1 MLFTAFKS
9 HIKNSQAVTSSTN
22 SSLAISGPPTNHSD
36 ASTSC
41 TTHLN
46 VAIATQTHVSKKL
59 KMLEEMEI
67 HPSSSRSSPPG
78 SDVARSQLLQEINS
92 YLGPLRLSDAE
103 KLSPLIFW
111 KQNSHLYPCL
121 SLLAK
126 TYLTPSA
133 SSVPVESMFS
143 TTGLIKTHGELQ
155 FHRSAWIKSALY
167 TTIMLNFFPPNDDVL
182 WCLELWKPVPLCATD

>member
-9 HIKNSQAVTSSTN
+9 HIKNSQAVASSTN

-143 TTGLIKTHGELQ
+143 TTGLIKNSRRASISPFRLDKVSFVHDNY
-155 FHRSAWIKSALY
+155 AK
-167 TTIMLNFFPPNDDVL
+167 FFPT
-182 WCLELWKPVPLCATD
+182 E

>member
-1 MLFTAFKS
+1 MQYFTDIVTHEFDR
-9 HIKNSQAVTSSTN
+9 IKNSQVVTSSTN
-22 SSLAISGPPTNHSD
+22 SSSAISGPPTNHSD

-41 TTHLN
+41 T
-46 VAIATQTHVSKKL
+46 TQTHVSKKL

-67 HPSSSRSSPPG
+67 HPPSSRSSPPG

-143 TTGLIKTHGELQ
+143 TTGLIKNSRRASISPFRLDKVSFVHDNY
-155 FHRSAWIKSALY
+155 AK
-167 TTIMLNFFPPNDDVL
+167 FFPT
-182 WCLELWKPVPLCATD
+182 E